1 MTKQL
6 SEIEIKARVKELRNF
21 YVDLTLYGAVNLGL
35 ILIWAISGGGY
46 FWPIWVIVGWG
57 IGMALK
63 AISLGM
69 IPALADLFPFFDKT
83 WEEQQIKRMAKE
95 NITPNASG
103 SSSSKTFL
111 KTPISAS
118 STPAI
123 KAPVTAQAKK
133 VSSPKKSK
141 ASTAKSTKKTPPIKK

>member
-1 MTKQL
+1 MAKQL
-6 SEIEIKARVKELRNF
+6 SEADVKARVKELRNF

-57 IGMALK
+57 IGMVLK

-83 WEEQQIKRMAKE
+83 WEEQQIKRMMKGHSTISSNESLLDVPAKA
-95 NITPNASG
+95 TV
-103 SSSSKTFL
+103 SSAL
-111 KTPISAS
+111 KSE
-118 STPAI
+118 I
-123 KAPVTAQAKK
+123 KAPMTKGAQKGASSKK
-133 VSSPKKSK
+133 LTRSTSKSPKKMPL
-141 ASTAKSTKKTPPIKK
+141 TKK

>member
-6 SEIEIKARVKELRNF
+6 TEIEIKARVKELRNF

-63 AISLGM
+63 AISLDM
-69 IPALADLFPFFDKT
+69 IPALADLFPFFAKT
-83 WEEQQIKRMAKE
+83 WEEQQIKRMMKSQSMAPSDASPKTTDTSPLTSE
-95 NITPNASG
+95 IKASIEKTVKNA
-103 SSSSKTFL
+103 
-111 KTPISAS
+111 
-118 STPAI
+118 TPAK
-123 KAPVTAQAKK
+123 KA
-133 VSSPKKSK
+133 K
-141 ASTAKSTKKTPPIKK
+141 ASTPKGFKKTPPLKK